1 MTFEMYLRDARR
13 QSRAE
18 GRAEGQQAERRD
30 MLRQMLKTMSIVD
43 VARVTGIS
51 QEEIERIV
59 KS

>member
-18 GRAEGQQAERRD
+18 GRAEGQQAERWD